1 LTSKSIAIKFA
12 IKNWMFEFGVSEPKP
27 DLPIRLGQGDIKK
40 TDPEFKP
47 AYTGESVS
55 ELRILQF
62 FI

>member
-1 LTSKSIAIKFA
+1 
-12 IKNWMFEFGVSEPKP
+12 MFEFGVSEPKP